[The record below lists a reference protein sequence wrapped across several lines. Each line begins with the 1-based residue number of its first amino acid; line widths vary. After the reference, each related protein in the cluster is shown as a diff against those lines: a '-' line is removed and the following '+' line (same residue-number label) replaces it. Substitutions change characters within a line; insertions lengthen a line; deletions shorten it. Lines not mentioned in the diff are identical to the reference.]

1 MKKIRLLLCI
11 LCVAAVS
18 LCAAACSD
26 NSQSS
31 PADEPSAES
40 AYPQPQTAQENPTTP
55 VDETPTSSKQ
65 TDATQAQQTQT
76 APFVWQ
82 TDDPQNHDMDPAVLA
97 DLDAA
102 LPNSSIYSMVVVK
115 DGVIVDEYYQDGY
128 DQNSLY
134 RLNSATKSFTSALIG
149 IAIDQG
155 YIGSVED
162 PLSDYLPQVLAQSDT
177 RKQQITLKH
186 LLTHTSGL
194 EWYEW
199 GNGYTNWSEFQS
211 APNWVDY
218 ILGRTL
224 IYTPGTQF
232 AYSTGNTHLLTAA
245 LEAATGMSAQEYAR
259 INLFE
264 PLGITNFQ
272 WDTDPQGITDGGNG
286 LHLSTRDAA
295 RFGLLFLQNG
305 QWQGEQIVPAEWVA
319 TSTTIQNG
327 GAGDGTGSYCYQ
339 WWRRVYHAGGYD
351 TYTPPLRRTRLRRLL
366 CAGPRRTIFVCRPGD
381 RPCLRHHRQYR
392 HLFSPPLFYRLC
404 AVGLSGIT
412 HWISPPGHGGAS
424 PSLFCP
430 HPADFCLAR

>member
-26 NSQSS
+26 NSQPS

-40 AYPQPQTAQENPTTP
+40 AYPQSQTAQENPTTP
-55 VDETPTSSKQ
+55 VDETPTPSEQTDATQAQQTQTPSEQ

-351 TYTPPLRRTRLRRLL
+351 TYTPPYGERGFDVYYAL
-366 CAGPRRTIFVCRPGD
+366 
-381 RPCLRHHRQYR
+381 
-392 HLFSPPLFYRLC
+392 
-404 AVGLSGIT
+404 
-412 HWISPPGHGGAS
+412 GHGGQFLFVVPEIDLVCAITANTGTYS
-424 PSLFCP
+424 PRPYFTDYVLS
-430 HPADFCLAR
+430 AYQG